1 MKKKIMSLLLCGAM
15 VATMFAG
22 CGSSAESSQ
31 SESTGE
37 SASAGE
43 SDYSKE
49 LTLDVYD
56 DFANY
61 NGEQTGWFA
70 KIIKDKFNIKLNIIA
85 PNVAGGGDTLYQT
98 RTAAGDL
105 GDLILVGTSNGRLT
119 DLVESGLVL
128 ELSDYMKDKD
138 VTKNYSG
145 AIEAANKGLEGT
157 YAMPYSV
164 STDPAT
170 VSGEGT
176 EPTFGPYVRWDYY
189 KEMGYPEVKDLNG
202 LLDMLEEMQALARKK
217 EGTNDIY
224 AFSFFK
230 DWDGNMMNNAKQPTC
245 MYGYDELGFVL
256 SKYDGSEDIDILADN
271 SPYLEVLKI
280 YYEANKRGLVDPDS
294 TTQNYDTMSSK
305 YSQGKILFCPW
316 PWASKSLFNTQEN
329 TSAGKGY
336 QMIPISNMKIFS
348 YGATPEGNT
357 TQAIC
362 IGSKA
367 EDPQRIADFIDWL
380 YSPEGVE
387 CNEQGNGA
395 QGPKG
400 LSWDLDDDG
409 KPYITEFG
417 KKALPSNDTEVPEEW
432 GGGSW
437 KDGVSALNFKCVSL
451 EDPDP
456 NAGGAKYDYTTWE
469 SYLNAA
475 ATPLDEDWSAQM
487 GGAKTTMEYL
497 KKNDMLGIAPGTTYS
512 TPVEDSNIS
521 TIRGQVKATI
531 VDNSW
536 QMIFAESDEQFESI
550 KASMIETAKGLG
562 YDDCL
567 KVDFQNAKDQ
577 NAARAEAA
585 KEYSK

>member
-1 MKKKIMSLLLCGAM
+1 MKKKLLSLLLCGSM

-22 CGSSAESSQ
+22 CKGASSGK
-31 SESTGE
+31 STG
-37 SASAGE
+37 GKG
-43 SDYSKE
+43 DYSEE

-70 KIIKDKFNIKLNIIA
+70 KIVKDKFNIKLNIIA

-105 GDLILVGTSNGRLT
+105 GDLILVGTSNGRLK
-119 DLVESGLVL
+119 DLVDSGLVL
-128 ELSDYMKDKD
+128 DLSDYMKDKK
-138 VTKNYSG
+138 VTKNYG
-145 AIEAANKGLEGT
+145 NAIKAANKGLNGT

-164 STDPAT
+164 SKDKAT

-202 LLDMLEEMQALARKK
+202 LLDMLEKMQAMAREK
-217 EGTNDIY
+217 EGKKDIY

-245 MYGYDELGFVL
+245 MYGYDELGFIL
-256 SKYDGSEDIDILADN
+256 SKFDGSDDVDILNDK
-271 SPYLEVLKI
+271 SPYLEVLKLF
-280 YYEANKRGLVDPDS
+280 YEANKRGLVDPDS
-294 TTQNYDTMSSK
+294 TTQNYDTMSNK
-305 YSQGKILFCPW
+305 YSHGKILFCPW
-316 PWASKSLFNTQEN
+316 PWASKSLFNTQKN
-329 TSAGKGY
+329 TKNGKGY
-336 QMIPISNMKIFS
+336 EMIPISNMKIFS
-348 YGATPEGNT
+348 YGATPDGNT

-367 EDPQRIADFIDWL
+367 KDPQRIADFVDWL

-387 CNEQGNGA
+387 CNQQGNGT

-400 LSWDLDDDG
+400 LTWDMKDG

-417 KKALPSNDTEVPEEW
+417 KKALPNNDTKVPKEW

-437 KDGVSALNFKCVSL
+437 KDGVSALNFKCVSM

-456 NAGGAKYDYTTWE
+456 NAGGEKYDYTNWE
-469 SYLNAA
+469 SYLEMIE
-475 ATPLDEDWSAQM
+475 TPIDKDWSEHM

-497 KKNDMLGIAPGTTYS
+497 TKNDMLGIAPGTTYS
-512 TPVEDSNIS
+512 TPEEDSNIS
-521 TIRGQVKATI
+521 TIRGQVKQTI

-536 QMIFAESDEQFESI
+536 KMIFAKDDAEFDSI
-550 KASMIETAKGLG
+550 KANMIKTAKGLG
-562 YDDCL
+562 YEDCL
-567 KVDFQNAKDQ
+567 KVDFKNAKDQ
-577 NAARAEAA
+577 NAARKKAA
-585 KEYSK
+585 SK